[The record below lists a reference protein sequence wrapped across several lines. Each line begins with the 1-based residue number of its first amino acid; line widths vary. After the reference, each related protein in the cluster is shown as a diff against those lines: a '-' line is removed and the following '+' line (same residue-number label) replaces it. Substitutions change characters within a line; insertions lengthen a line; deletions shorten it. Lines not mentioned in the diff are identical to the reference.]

1 MKLKLTHSILK
12 LLLITLISTVV
23 LSCSNA
29 FDSLQN
35 NYANGNYLNAADDLV
50 EGLNDPELK
59 LKVLEFVQTDGEQL
73 IEKALFVGTQSLKN
87 DPSESTI
94 FYFDHFVTVIESFI
108 LNDIHIPNMKA
119 TLETVE
125 NSQKLAVENYI
136 AIQYQL
142 GLKNMDATKFRL
154 SIKNFKNIK
163 NYSDSYK
170 RTNLYFNEAKQK
182 ANRTISLLPFKNP
195 NNAIA
200 EAVANAVSDILTGTT
215 EAANIELGLRIED
228 INVIEEF
235 NQDLYNNLDMKKS
248 DYLTFTIDSLNEDI
262 SHSHYYIEGDLT
274 GEVVKNQ
281 ERTLRKKGVLEYI
294 PKGQEN
300 WVQGHFYYDEKVR
313 EFHIKISI
321 NASIYL
327 TANDQK
333 IQSFSYYSTIKEEN
347 VQKTNPDHS
356 YKNVQVRLPSDIFMN
371 TSTMDTS
378 AIVNRA
384 INSTALKLSE
394 AIINLIDKDNDPY
407 LSY

>member
-200 EAVANAVSDILTGTT
+200 EAVANAVADILTGTT
-215 EAANIELGLRIED
+215 EAANIALGLRIED

-281 ERTLRKKGVLEYI
+281 ERPLRKKGVLEYI

-356 YKNVQVRLPSDIFMN
+356 YKNVQVRLPSDIVMN

>member
-300 WVQGHFYYDEKVR
+300 WVQGHFYYDKKIR
-313 EFHIKISI
+313 EFYIKISI

-356 YKNVQVRLPSDIFMN
+356 YKNVQVRLPSDIVMN

>member
-356 YKNVQVRLPSDIFMN
+356 YKNVQVRLPSDIVMN